1 MEFAFIIATIRA
13 TTTATTFAIPPP
25 LKKHDNNV
33 ATIFAIL
40 WKNNQIKDHENN
52 HIATHITTNANND
65 NYKNG
70 DENEDNVAMTSL
82 VTIKAAATTN

>member
-1 MEFAFIIATIRA
+1 MLVKKSYIIGLVSL
-13 TTTATTFAIPPP
+13 TTRHNTKITH
-25 LKKHDNNV
+25 KHD
-33 ATIFAIL
+33 
-40 WKNNQIKDHENN
+40 DHENN